1 LARCPVWIRPAGGV
15 FINICKS
22 RFLLTLSKSNQ
33 PENGLTGHGPTLKGH
48 VGLRKNMESIFYT
61 FQEFITYTQSVV
73 YLLAAGALVVLVL
86 FWRFLTGRDEKKR
99 TF

>member
-1 LARCPVWIRPAGGV
+1 
-15 FINICKS
+15 
-22 RFLLTLSKSNQ
+22 
-33 PENGLTGHGPTLKGH
+33 
-48 VGLRKNMESIFYT
+48 MESIFYT

-73 YLLAAGALVVLVL
+73 YLLAAGALVVLAL